1 LRIAGPANQVREVA
15 NNFAPDDFGDT
26 SVTEVRWGGRR
37 EIVPGFVEQDKYLV
51 VAAPWMGSG
60 MRVIDGILS
69 RAWKDVVLANCL
81 RQGTAP
87 GDLDI
92 RLETRD
98 HEVSLFV
105 GGEGAT
111 SEPGRCV
118 TTRLHQLLSGL
129 DPPPCMTRGVR
140 FSAVR
145 LPR

>member
-98 HEVSLFV
+98 HEEREPRPSRD
-105 GGEGAT
+105 AASRRACT
-111 SEPGRCV
+111 SSSPDSIHR
-118 TTRLHQLLSGL
+118 
-129 DPPPCMTRGVR
+129 P
-140 FSAVR
+140 A
-145 LPR
+145 